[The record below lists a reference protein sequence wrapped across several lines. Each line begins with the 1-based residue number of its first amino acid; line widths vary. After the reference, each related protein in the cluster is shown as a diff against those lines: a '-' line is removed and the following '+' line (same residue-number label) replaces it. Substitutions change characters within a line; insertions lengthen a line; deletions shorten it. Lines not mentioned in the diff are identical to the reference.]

1 MKLKGLVALVA
12 MIALSACA
20 GQELNRASST
30 APAGTAFDNALS
42 AGYLQLAKDEYAEGD
57 YGDSDYFAQRSLDA
71 GTGLKVIMPPEPTA
85 RTLPESSMADVEAAY
100 KELVAALD
108 ASARTRVPETAA
120 DAQVAYECWIQE
132 LEENFQPDHIAAC
145 RDRLMALLVEMKP
158 AAPAAKAAPPKGGL
172 FKVYFDTGSSELD
185 GAANDTIAEAAA
197 LAMKFDSA
205 RIAVSGYTDRA
216 GSVSANEVLA
226 KKRADVVAAAL
237 RARGIAQDAMRVKS
251 YGERFPDVLT
261 GDNVAEPKNRRVE
274 ISVAP

>member
-1 MKLKGLVALVA
+1 MKFKGLVALVA

-42 AGYLQLAKDEYAEGD
+42 AGYLKLAKDEYSEGD
-57 YGDSDYFAQRSLDA
+57 YADSDYFAMRSLDA

-85 RTLPESSMADVEAAY
+85 RPLPESGMADVESAY

-108 ASARTRVPETAA
+108 ASARTRVPEKAA

-145 RDRLMALLVEMKP
+145 RDRLTALLGELKP

-172 FKVYFDTGSSELD
+172 FKVYFGTGSSQLD
-185 GAANDTIAEAAA
+185 GTANDTITEATA
-197 LAMKFDSA
+197 LAMKFGSA
-205 RIAVSGYTDRA
+205 RVAVSGYTDSA
-216 GSVSANEVLA
+216 GSMDANEVLA
-226 KKRADVVAAAL
+226 KKRAEVVAAAL
-237 RARGIAQDAMRVKS
+237 RARGVADSAIRVKS
-251 YGERFPDVLT
+251 YGERFPDVKT
-261 GDNVAEPKNRRVE
+261 GDDVAEAKNRRVE